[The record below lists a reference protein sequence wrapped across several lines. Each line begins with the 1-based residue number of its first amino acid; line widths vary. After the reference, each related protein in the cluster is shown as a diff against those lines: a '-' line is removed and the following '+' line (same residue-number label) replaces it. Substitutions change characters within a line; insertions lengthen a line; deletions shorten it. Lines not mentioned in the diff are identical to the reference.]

1 MEFRHRPQLH
11 SDDDL
16 AGYLDEARSIIEQ
29 IEAADP
35 PEPLG
40 APLVTED
47 FEHLRW
53 FPLPDE
59 LLGISEMPR
68 G

>member
-1 MEFRHRPQLH
+1 MEYRHRRHLH

-16 AGYLDEARSIIEQ
+16 AGYLDEAKAILAEL
-29 IEAADP
+29 AAAEP

-40 APLVTED
+40 APLVTPD

-59 LLGISEMPR
+59 LLGIPS
-68 G
+68 GSDG